1 MKIAT
6 RRNRKIH
13 LAEDNVGPVTGSLGP
28 RTARTAASIPSG
40 DGAGRRACYSRA
52 MGAKTHVESFDLD
65 HTRVRAPY
73 VRLAGR
79 KQGPLGD
86 RISKWDLRL
95 VQPNV
100 QEIPTAPL
108 HTIEHLVAGYLR
120 DALAGAEADV
130 VDASPMGCR
139 TGFYLTLIGEPDAE
153 TVRDAFDRALD
164 DVARHEGDI
173 PGCSPESCGNWRDHS
188 LPGAQAWAQAV
199 RDQGIIV
206 QETVTLP

>member
-1 MKIAT
+1 M
-6 RRNRKIH
+6 
-13 LAEDNVGPVTGSLGP
+13 GP
-28 RTARTAASIPSG
+28 
-40 DGAGRRACYSRA
+40 
-52 MGAKTHVESFDLD
+52 KTHVESFDLD

-79 KQGPLGD
+79 KDGPRGD

-120 DALAGAEADV
+120 DALAGSGAEV

-139 TGFYLTLIGEPDAE
+139 TGFYLTLIGEPEAG
-153 TVRDAFDRALD
+153 TIRDALGEALD
-164 DVARHEGDI
+164 AVAAHEGEI
-173 PGCSPESCGNWRDHS
+173 PGCSPERCGNWRDHS
-188 LPGAQAWAQAV
+188 LPGARAWARAV
-199 RDQGIIV
+199 RDQEIIV
-206 QETVTLP
+206 QETIPVERPA